1 MCLSIPAL
9 KHCRRVF
16 VLNIEHTEVSGTT
29 GTLQTSQ
36 KLISGGISAQQ
47 PPHPTPAPG
56 ISGEGKA
63 AQPLCWTLENPR
75 GVAHTS
81 NRGLMFC
88 CGVRWLLDHGWGI
101 SLLKSLTE
109 SRGRMRELLGRGSGG
124 FSNPLLP
131 SAARALPGS
140 QKRGWKTFPE
150 PISLL
155 SQPGR
160 CPCLSL
166 PAGRVCA
173 DKNVDAHS

>member
-1 MCLSIPAL
+1 MPVYPSS
-9 KHCRRVF
+9 
-16 VLNIEHTEVSGTT
+16 E
-29 GTLQTSQ
+29 TLQEGIWPQYRTYRGFWDHWNATDLPKFNMWGNICSAAPTSNP
-36 KLISGGISAQQ
+36 STGNFRRR
-47 PPHPTPAPG
+47 
-56 ISGEGKA
+56 KA
-63 AQPLCWTLENPR
+63 AQPLCRTLENPR

-88 CGVRWLLDHGWGI
+88 CGVRWLLGHGWGI
-101 SLLKSLTE
+101 SLLKSLAE
-109 SRGRMRELLGRGSGG
+109 SRGWMRELLGRDSGG

-140 QKRGWKTFPE
+140 QKRSWKTFPE

-173 DKNVDAHS
+173 DKNVDPHS